1 LILIYR
7 SYALEEFGKIILLYR
22 SERVSSNTKRKIM
35 YTDEFTNHE
44 KKFAAALDYLQDNGY
59 EKWYVIN
66 NVLFAWKG

>member
-1 LILIYR
+1 
-7 SYALEEFGKIILLYR
+7 
-22 SERVSSNTKRKIM
+22 M